1 MNQTEMEIR
10 QSQYLR
16 KKCISNIVAA
26 TRDFSSVCRISVIP
40 LKASNIE
47 LSMRIFVLS
56 IILVCGFPQI
66 AAAADDITCSG
77 KPRSEYAMS
86 GSNSDNS
93 LDPPPGSGAT
103 QIDVGFHLISL
114 SDIDVI
120 GSRFRF
126 EGYAEFEWCDPRQ
139 AFDAS
144 TEGRS
149 KRALFGDKALTNIDD
164 LWIPDLKLANSV
176 GAVTNTARRMEVSA
190 DGTVRVSGFFNSVV
204 ATRFD
209 LRRFPFDRQSFAI
222 AMESFTF
229 NRDVVRLRPMADM
242 VGYDENLYLPEW
254 QFKSLT
260 ASTEEAGQV
269 RDRVP
274 FSRVIFN
281 ANVEREAGYYLVKLS
296 VPLTLIVMLSW
307 SVFWMGKESLGGRM
321 RISSTAF
328 LTIVAYQ
335 FAISGSLPKV
345 AYLTLMDKVMIAAFI
360 LIALSALENMV
371 AVTMSE
377 RNPGGAAKIDRRSRW
392 VFPIAYVAIIAIVA
406 LVGGQA

>member
-1 MNQTEMEIR
+1 MDRIIAKEIQR
-10 QSQYLR
+10 EYCRVPHVILLGNAIYGRSGVST
-16 KKCISNIVAA
+16 KK
-26 TRDFSSVCRISVIP
+26 
-40 LKASNIE
+40 E
-47 LSMRIFVLS
+47 LSMRIFILS
-56 IILVCGFPQI
+56 ILFIVAFPEI
-66 AAAADDITCSG
+66 ATAADELTCSG
-77 KPRSEYAMS
+77 MLRSEYVSS
-86 GSNSDNS
+86 GSNGSNS
-93 LDPPPGSGAT
+93 FDPPPGSGAT
-103 QIDVGFHLISL
+103 QIDVGFHLTSL

-126 EGYAEFEWCDPRQ
+126 EGYAEFAWCDPRQ

-144 TEGRS
+144 TEGRTE
-149 KRALFGDKALTNIDD
+149 RVLFGETAHDSNGD
-164 LWIPDLKLANSV
+164 LWIPDIELANSIGEV
-176 GAVTNTARRMEVSA
+176 ATTARRTEISA
-190 DGTVRVSGFFNSVV
+190 DGTVRLSGFFNSVV

-209 LRRFPFDRQSFAI
+209 LRRFPFDQQSFAI

-229 NRDVVRLRPMADM
+229 NRDVVSLRPMENM
-242 VGYDENLYLPEW
+242 VGYEENLYLPEW
-254 QFKSLT
+254 RVKGLT
-260 ASTEEAGQV
+260 ASTEDAGQV

-274 FSRVIFN
+274 FSQMIINV
-281 ANVEREAGYYLVKLS
+281 NVEREAGYYLVKLS

-377 RNPGGAAKIDRRSRW
+377 RNPEGARKLDRRSRW
-392 VFPIAYVAIIAIVA
+392 MFPITYVTMIATVA
-406 LVGGQA
+406 LVGGQAQ

>member
-1 MNQTEMEIR
+1 MIAD
-10 QSQYLR
+10 LR
-16 KKCISNIVAA
+16 MRYISNIVA
-26 TRDFSSVCRISVIP
+26 TTGDFASECRIEVTP
-40 LKASNIE
+40 LDVASIE

-56 IILVCGFPQI
+56 IFLVCGLPQI
-66 AAAADDITCSG
+66 AAAADDLTCSG
-77 KPRSEYAMS
+77 KPRSEYTLS
-86 GSNSDNS
+86 GSDSSIS

-120 GSRFRF
+120 RSRFRF

-149 KRALFGDKALTNIDD
+149 KRVLFGDKALDIKDE
-164 LWIPDLKLANSV
+164 LWIPDLELADSIGDV
-176 GAVTNTARRMEVSA
+176 ANTARSTEVSA

-209 LRRFPFDRQSFAI
+209 LRRFPFDKQSFAI

-229 NRDVVRLRPMADM
+229 NRDAIRLQPMEKM
-242 VGYDENLYLPEW
+242 VGYEEDLYLPEW
-254 QFKSLT
+254 QVKSLT
-260 ASTEEAGQV
+260 ASTKEAGQV

-281 ANVEREAGYYLVKLS
+281 INVEREAGYYLVKLS

-345 AYLTLMDKVMIAAFI
+345 AYLTLMDKVMIGAFI

-371 AVTMSE
+371 AVTMTE
-377 RNPGGAAKIDRRSRW
+377 RNPDAARKLDRRSRW
-392 VFPIAYVAIIAIVA
+392 IFPITYVAMIAFAA
-406 LVGGQA
+406 LVGGQAQ